1 MPVSD
6 ARVSDERGGDA
17 RVRDV
22 FDALPA
28 RRGHFVLES
37 GYHTDLWLTLDAL
50 FVDPAALAPHVV
62 ALAEQLRAHA
72 PTAICGPLFGG
83 AFLAQA
89 IASQLGL
96 KFFVVEPAP
105 PGGSPDSGLRSARTG
120 AADGLFTARYRL
132 PAGQRALV
140 RGERVAV
147 VDDVISA
154 GSSVRA
160 AIAALTDDGAAIA
173 AVGALL
179 VFGDTALAHFAAQ
192 RVPVEALA
200 LQALAMWAPDACAL
214 CRAGVP
220 LEHP

>member
-1 MPVSD
+1 VIN
-6 ARVSDERGGDA
+6 ERSEPGA
-17 RVRDV
+17 SVI
-22 FDALPA
+22 DALPA

-50 FVDPAALAPHVV
+50 FVDPAALGPHVA
-62 ALAEQLRAHA
+62 ALADQLRAHA
-72 PTAICGPLFGG
+72 PTAICGPLLGG

-89 IASQLGL
+89 IATRLEL
-96 KFFVVEPAP
+96 KFFVAEPAP
-105 PGGSPDSGLRSARTG
+105 
-120 AADGLFTARYRL
+120 AAATEGLFTARYRL
-132 PAGQRALV
+132 PVGQRAHV

-160 AIAALTDDGAAIA
+160 AIAALADDGAAIA

-179 VFGDTALAHFAAQ
+179 VFGDAALAHFAAQ

-200 LQALAMWAPDACAL
+200 RRTFSLWAPADCAL
-214 CRAGVP
+214 CRAAVP
-220 LEHP
+220 LERP